1 MDEQE
6 FKRRTKDIAI
16 RVLTL
21 AEALPRSVSAS
32 VIGRQ
37 IVRSGTSIGS
47 NYRAACRAISR
58 ADLIAKLGHVEE
70 EADETLYWME
80 LLIERQM
87 VTAQKLQPLMSD
99 VNEVL
104 AMTVASIQ
112 TLRRAKIQNPKS
124 KIQNPKS
131 TI

>member
-1 MDEQE
+1 VDEQE

-21 AEALPRSVSAS
+21 VESLPRSTSAS

-37 IVRSGTSIGS
+37 IVRSGTAIGS
-47 NYRAACRAISR
+47 NYRAACRALSR

-80 LLIERQM
+80 LLIERQI
-87 VTAQKLQPLMSD
+87 VTAPKLQPLMSE

-104 AMTVASIQ
+104 SMTVASIQ
-112 TLRRAKIQNPKS
+112 TLRVKIQNPKS
-124 KIQNPKS
+124 KI
-131 TI
+131 

>member
-1 MDEQE
+1 VNEQE
-6 FKRRTKDIAI
+6 FKRRTKNIAI

-21 AEALPRSVSAS
+21 VEALPRSVSGS

-37 IVRSGTSIGS
+37 IVRSGTAIGS
-47 NYRAACRAISR
+47 NYRAACRALSR

-80 LLIERQM
+80 LLIERQI
-87 VTAQKLQPLMSD
+87 VAAQKLQPLMSD

-124 KIQNPKS
+124 KI
-131 TI
+131 

>member
-1 MDEQE
+1 VDEQE
-6 FKRRTKDIAI
+6 FKRRRKDIAVRI
-16 RVLTL
+16 LTL
-21 AEALPRSVSAS
+21 VESLPRSTCAFA
-32 VIGRQ
+32 IARQ

-80 LLIERQM
+80 LLIERKI

-112 TLRRAKIQNPKS
+112 TLRRVKIQNPKS
-124 KIQNPKS
+124 KI
-131 TI
+131 

>member
-1 MDEQE
+1 VDEQE

-21 AEALPRSVSAS
+21 AEALPRSVGAS

-37 IVRSGTSIGS
+37 IVRSGTAIGS
-47 NYRAACRAISR
+47 NYRAACRALSR
-58 ADLIAKLGHVEE
+58 ANLIAKLGHVEE

-80 LLIERQM
+80 LLIERQI

-124 KIQNPKS
+124 KI
-131 TI
+131 